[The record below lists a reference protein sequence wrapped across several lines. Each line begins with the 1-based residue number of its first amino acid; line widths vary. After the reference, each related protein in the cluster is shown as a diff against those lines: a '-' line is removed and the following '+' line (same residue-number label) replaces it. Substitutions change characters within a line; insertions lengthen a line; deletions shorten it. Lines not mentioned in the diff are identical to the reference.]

1 MTYEWG
7 QSTVVRTTMMKQLF
21 ESYGGDN
28 ETKNDIADNDNDD
41 NKTEND
47 DEEIACEGMGLGQ
60 DSWPELQL
68 SSRRRAAKDEEHQLC
83 QR

>member
-1 MTYEWG
+1 MGIEHCCKNYNGDVANGVE
-7 QSTVVRTTMMKQLF
+7 LF

-60 DSWPELQL
+60 DSCPEL
-68 SSRRRAAKDEEHQLC
+68 
-83 QR
+83 